1 MSRRKKQTPSPAA
14 ESDGARATPETAAA
28 DPAAEAVD
36 LEAGIEA
43 VSEAVTP
50 EPAAQDPGAETGDGP
65 PTESAT
71 AAAAALPEE
80 LAAVTPDEATQA
92 ACTVDPPE
100 HYTVSAPIGRLRVQ
114 AAKAAV
120 KHLGQELMAAT
131 QAVAKLPD
139 EDVREIVACSLDP
152 DIGAKLRQMFGVSD
166 GSD

>member
-1 MSRRKKQTPSPAA
+1 MSRRK
-14 ESDGARATPETAAA
+14 RATPEAAA
-28 DPAAEAVD
+28 EPRVKAEEAVD
-36 LEAGIEA
+36 R
-43 VSEAVTP
+43 
-50 EPAAQDPGAETGDGP
+50 P

-71 AAAAALPEE
+71 AAAAELPEE

-120 KHLGQELMAAT
+120 KHLGQPLMEAT
-131 QAVAKLPD
+131 HTVAQLPD

-152 DIGAKLRQMFGVSD
+152 DIAAKLRRLFGVSD
-166 GSD
+166 